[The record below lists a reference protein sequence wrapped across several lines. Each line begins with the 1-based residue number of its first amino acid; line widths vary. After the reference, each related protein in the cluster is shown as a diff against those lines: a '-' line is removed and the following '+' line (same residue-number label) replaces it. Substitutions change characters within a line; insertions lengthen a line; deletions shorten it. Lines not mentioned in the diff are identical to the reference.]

1 VAHLLPRTRLGC
13 ATAGIGLLAVVAC
26 GLLGFGGWVGTR
38 GGESWLARRI
48 EDLGSWTTTGGA
60 LGVGGLSLGPRG
72 LRIDEIA
79 LRDPDGNVVMGAGR
93 IVAEF
98 RPWTARTG
106 VLELPHIRLDDVV
119 LDLAADEE
127 GVLNLSRLFGG
138 PTEPDPNKPEK
149 PFRLPIGFHSPQL
162 ELNGLTVRYA
172 TATGPVMEIAGL
184 HGMAALHGE
193 GDRIALT
200 DLHLSGQIAKP
211 GPLSLQTRGA
221 VTWDASDGIEL
232 DELQILVPHGQAVAN
247 GTVGTE
253 MGVGVRIE
261 RLEARALDP
270 VTGDMGIGGVWAGS
284 ISASGQSDSFD
295 VTTALR
301 GIERSTGILALSAH
315 IDNKETLAWKATSDL
330 TEFHLEQLLTSLGQ
344 PVVLNGLIEAHGKGT
359 ELAQDGLGQG
369 LELDG
374 TWKGGPQNLY
384 GQKVDMLDAAF
395 SIRGTELALD
405 STIDG
410 IVGRLAVLGTIDIQ
424 HGPIDLDVSGSLEGD
439 RLAELGT
446 QGLDGNGQ
454 FTAKVSTD
462 WKQDP
467 VVVDVVGEAEYAPF
481 LYPNLSV
488 ARLTAPF
495 STRVVNGEVDGEIAL
510 HGTGVD
516 AMGLTGETLDA
527 VGVTFHREATGEVR
541 AGGPVSL
548 ANVAYGSLMTA
559 AWVDTE
565 FTFAMAG
572 SHRQVNA
579 DVRLAEYT
587 LAGRPGT
594 DGEVTVRMR
603 DDLLVTDLHMKDFG
617 RQVLDGV
624 VSMDL
629 GEQEVQLGPLAFAPT
644 PRTTWTSQGG
654 SMRLVDGGVEDLSLQ
669 LQSDLGTLA
678 VSGKLGTEGTLDGV
692 VELDNFQLD
701 HVAEL
706 YPDSW
711 SGLAGALDLD
721 LRLRGDASSPVF
733 EGSLDLDGLFMEE
746 TVRWLDVEGDFE
758 LADGVFSPDLRL
770 GVAGEALGMLT
781 GELPLEGGLDSL
793 APALDSPVD
802 VQLALMPGGL
812 ERLVRA
818 APSLDEQE
826 LPEGRFSGVLQAT
839 GVLRDPDLRVAGISE
854 IAVPGWREPGRI
866 ELDMSRRASELVI
879 DADVREGLA
888 TRAQIHGEGV
898 TRLGEVLAYVM
909 KATPEATAPEYSD
922 PTLYLDDMNISAALL
937 GLPVASLGAMAGSE
951 VELGGELL
959 GGFVVSGSPIE
970 PTVEGGLQWLE
981 PMVGGQALEGA
992 YLAIIPQEDGYQLD
1006 TSFDFVGAGG
1016 IEVSGK
1022 VPMSLAVTQPL
1033 DQWSLGEMALD
1044 VKGEGIPIPLIA
1056 ELNPRFEASEAQGLI
1071 RIEGQVKGTVA
1082 DPLPELLAT
1091 IEGGALADRYL
1102 GVQATDLNARVQFDS
1117 RRVRVENIDFSL
1129 VPIRRF
1135 QPTELADELA
1145 QAVSEEPHVK
1155 VTGTA
1160 QLEEW
1165 QLSALSGK
1173 VSLNGGPWL
1182 MSTADTVI
1190 RTDGDVMVSGK
1201 WPTLAVRGDLALVYG
1216 RIGLDAAAMQSR
1228 SPLSLDST
1236 LSVVRGEQTPVAPPT
1251 EEPAMYAAFDVDV
1264 NVDLKRNLELTMGI
1278 PFVTDFGDVGAAFSR
1293 VDLSGRVGG
1302 QLQVELEDSEPTL
1315 VGSVELVEGQAR
1327 MLRSAFDLDGGTI
1340 TFAGGN
1346 PAEDAI
1352 LDLTAEM
1359 TGADADLTMVIQ
1371 GNALRPE
1378 ISFSSEQYPDPSDQM
1393 TLLITGRPPEEL
1405 TAEAGAGAAE
1415 AMAGLLFSSLFAGQ
1429 SLGTVAIEPD
1439 GSVRVGVPLTST
1451 VYAASSL
1458 SPTPNPSEN
1467 SVTFEMEWTL
1477 LPRVVA
1483 SGGIGNRSSWGDLF
1497 WEIRF

>member
-1 VAHLLPRTRLGC
+1 VARILPRTRLGC

-26 GLLGFGGWVGTR
+26 GLLGFGGWVGSR
-38 GGESWLARRI
+38 DGESWLARRL
-48 EDLGSWTTTGGA
+48 EDLGSWSTTGGA
-60 LGVGGLSLGPRG
+60 LGVGGLSLGPKG
-72 LRIDEIA
+72 LRIDDVA
-79 LRDPDGNVVMGAGR
+79 LRDPGGKVLMGAGR

-106 VLELPHIRLDDVV
+106 VLELPHIRLDDVILDLTADEDGV
-119 LDLAADEE
+119 LD
-127 GVLNLSRLFGG
+127 LSRLFGG
-138 PTEPDPNKPEK
+138 PADPSEPSK
-149 PFRLPIGFHSPQL
+149 PFRLPLGFHSPEV

-172 TATGPVMEIAGL
+172 TAAGPVLEIAGL
-184 HGMAALHGE
+184 HGLAALHGQ
-193 GDRIALT
+193 DDHITLT
-200 DLHLSGQIAKP
+200 DLQLSGQIARP
-211 GPLSLQTRGA
+211 GPVALQTRGA
-221 VTWDASDGIEL
+221 VMWDASDGL
-232 DELQILVPHGQAVAN
+232 SFRELQILLPHGQAVAN
-247 GTVGTE
+247 GTLGTE
-253 MGVGVRIE
+253 MDLGLRIE

-270 VTGDMGIGGVWAGS
+270 FTGDAGIGGVWAGS
-284 ISASGQSDSFD
+284 VSASGQGNSID
-295 VTTALR
+295 VTTSLR
-301 GIERSTGILALSAH
+301 GIERSTGVLALGAH
-315 IDNKETLAWKATSDL
+315 IDRAGSDPGQTMSWTATGQL
-330 TEFHLEQLLTSLGQ
+330 GEFHLEHMLTPLGQ
-344 PVVLNGLIEAHGKGT
+344 PVVLDGHVELTGRGT
-359 ELAQDGLGQG
+359 SLGQD

-374 TWKGGPQNLY
+374 TWKGGPQDLY
-384 GQKVDMLDAAF
+384 GQEVDAVDTAF

-405 STIDG
+405 GTLGG
-410 IVGRLAVLGTIDIQ
+410 IVGQLAVLGTIDIR
-424 HGPIDLDVSGSLEGD
+424 HGPIDLDVRGSLEGEE
-439 RLAELGT
+439 LAELGT
-446 QGLDGNGQ
+446 AGLDGDGT
-454 FTAKVSTD
+454 FTAKVITD

-467 VVVDVVGEAEYAPF
+467 VVVNVVGEVEYAPF
-481 LYPNLSV
+481 LYPNLRIE
-488 ARLTAPF
+488 RLTAPF
-495 STRVVNGEVDGEIAL
+495 STRVVNGAVDGDIAL

-516 AMGLTGETLDA
+516 ALGLVGETIDA
-527 VGVTFHREATGEVR
+527 VGITFSRQSTGEVR
-541 AGGPVSL
+541 AAGPVSVASL
-548 ANVAYGSLMTA
+548 AYGSLMTA
-559 AWVDTE
+559 GWADTE
-565 FTFAMAG
+565 FTFATAG
-572 SHRQVNA
+572 GHRKVDA
-579 DVRLAEYT
+579 AVRLAEYT

-594 DGEVTVRMR
+594 DGEVAVHMR
-603 DDLLVTDLHMKDFG
+603 DDLVVTDLRLKDFG
-617 RQVLDGV
+617 REVLDSV
-624 VSMDL
+624 VSVDL
-629 GEQEVQLGPLAFAPT
+629 ASQEIELGPLAFAPT

-654 SMRLVDGGVEDLSLQ
+654 TMRLTDGGVEDLSLQ

-678 VSGKLGTEGTLDGV
+678 VSGKLGTSGTLDAL
-692 VELDNFQLD
+692 VELDHFQLD
-701 HVAEL
+701 HIAEL
-706 YPDSW
+706 YPDSY

-721 LRLRGDASSPVF
+721 LRLRGDASRPVF
-733 EGSLDLDGLFMEE
+733 EGALALDGFFMEE
-746 TVRWLDVEGDFE
+746 TVRWLDIDGDFV
-758 LADGVFSPDLRL
+758 LADGVLSPDLRL
-770 GVAGEALGMLT
+770 GVAGEALGALT
-781 GELPLEGGLDSL
+781 GQIPLQGGLDSL
-793 APALDSPVD
+793 ALGLDEQVD

-812 ERLVRA
+812 ARLAQA
-818 APSLDEQE
+818 APSLDDQE
-826 LPEGRFSGVLQAT
+826 LPEGRFSGVLQAQ
-839 GVLRDPDLRVAGISE
+839 GVLRDPMLHVAGVAE
-854 IAVPGWREPGRI
+854 VEVPGWQQPGRV
-866 ELDMSRRASELVI
+866 ELDMTRRASELVF

-888 TRAQIHGEGV
+888 TRAQVHGEGA
-898 TRLGEVLAYVM
+898 TRLGEVLAYAL
-909 KATPEATAPEYSD
+909 KATPEAAAPDYSD
-922 PTLYLDDMNISAALL
+922 LTLYLDQMNVSAALL

-951 VELGGELL
+951 VELGGDLL
-959 GGFVVSGSPIE
+959 GGFVVTGSPLE
-970 PTVEGGLQWLE
+970 PVVEGGLQWLE

-992 YLAIIPQEDGYQLD
+992 YLAILPQEDGYQLD
-1006 TSFDFVGAGG
+1006 TSFDFVGPGG
-1016 IEVSGK
+1016 IEISGK
-1022 VPMSLAVTQPL
+1022 VPVALAVSQPIE
-1033 DQWSLGEMALD
+1033 QWSRGEMALD

-1056 ELNPRFEASEAQGLI
+1056 ELDPRFEASEAQGLI
-1071 RIEGQVKGTVA
+1071 RIEGQVEGTMA

-1091 IEGGALADRYL
+1091 IEDGALADRYL
-1102 GVQATDLNARVQFDS
+1102 GVQATDLQARVQFDS

-1135 QPTELADELA
+1135 QPNELADELA

-1165 QLSALSGK
+1165 ELSALSGK

-1216 RIGLDAAAMQSR
+1216 RVGLDAAAMQSR
-1228 SPLSLDST
+1228 SPLSLDPT
-1236 LSVVRGEQTPVAPPT
+1236 LTVVRGEQTPVAPPA

-1264 NVDLKRNLELTMGI
+1264 NVDLKRNLEFTMGI

-1451 VYAASSL
+1451 IYAASSL

-1467 SVTFEMEWTL
+1467 SVTFEMEWTV

-1483 SGGIGNRSSWGDLF
+1483 SGGVGNRTGWGDLF